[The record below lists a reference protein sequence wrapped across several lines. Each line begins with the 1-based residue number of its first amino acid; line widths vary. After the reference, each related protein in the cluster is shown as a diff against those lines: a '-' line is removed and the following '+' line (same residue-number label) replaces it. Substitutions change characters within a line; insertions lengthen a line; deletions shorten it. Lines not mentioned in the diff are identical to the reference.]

1 MIIDLN
7 DFGIR
12 HAFDPWSNAVGGK
25 VLWTFRGRFRR
36 FPFDG
41 LNQRRADYSLSPD
54 VTRTKIE
61 DKSSTVLRSCF
72 PENVQ
77 SEYWD
82 EILLEEAREIAR
94 YTNRLSVTPE
104 LAASCCR
111 HVLSLDSIYQDTEY
125 FNWAIIG
132 LVMGLYKIEGPKTVI
147 RGG

>member
-1 MIIDLN
+1 
-7 DFGIR
+7 
-12 HAFDPWSNAVGGK
+12 
-25 VLWTFRGRFRR
+25 
-36 FPFDG
+36 
-41 LNQRRADYSLSPD
+41 
-54 VTRTKIE
+54 
-61 DKSSTVLRSCF
+61 LRSCF